1 MSLAIRKPAPAP
13 GAVRVSVE
21 SAIDDA
27 IMRVGWGVIS
37 IPPNDE
43 TPSFAYT
50 VGLTATFRHP
60 ELMLVGFDP
69 SGMRSLLN
77 MAAGRVK
84 LGVRHGDWTTDDKI
98 IGGEIVWFRS
108 VAARDA
114 KKWALLADHR
124 YGKDLD
130 LLQMF
135 LPDER
140 GLFPWDSGVKAAHA
154 KIQGVLMAGMAQR
167 VLC

>member
-1 MSLAIRKPAPAP
+1 MSA
-13 GAVRVSVE
+13 G

-27 IMRVGWGVIS
+27 IRRVGWAVIT
-37 IPPNDE
+37 IPPHDE
-43 TPSFAYT
+43 APSFAYT

-69 SGMRSLLN
+69 SGMRSLVN
-77 MAAGRVK
+77 MAGGRVK
-84 LGVRHGDWTTDDKI
+84 SGIRHGDWTSDDKI
-98 IGGEIVWFRS
+98 IVGETVWFRR

-114 KKWALLADHR
+114 RKWALLAGHR
-124 YGKDLD
+124 YGEDLV

-140 GLFPWDSGVKAAHA
+140 GLFPWDAGVKAAHA
-154 KIQGVLMAGMAQR
+154 KIQGVLMAGMAPR